1 MLASRFAWNGL
12 STRIVAAGG
21 AAAAGCPPPPPSNTG
36 LDTRPEVDV
45 LLACVGFLDCV
56 CVAVP
61 IDCGFAA
68 GGAGWGG
75 ASNGSCVGGGC
86 AA

>member
-21 AAAAGCPPPPPSNTG
+21 AAAGGPPPPANNG
-36 LDTRPEVDV
+36 VDKRAPEVDV
-45 LLACVGFLDCV
+45 LLDCMGFLKCV
-56 CVAVP
+56 CIAVP
-61 IDCGFAA
+61 IDCGSAA
-68 GGAGWGG
+68 EGGGEGG
-75 ASNGSCVGGGC
+75 GSYGSCVGGGC